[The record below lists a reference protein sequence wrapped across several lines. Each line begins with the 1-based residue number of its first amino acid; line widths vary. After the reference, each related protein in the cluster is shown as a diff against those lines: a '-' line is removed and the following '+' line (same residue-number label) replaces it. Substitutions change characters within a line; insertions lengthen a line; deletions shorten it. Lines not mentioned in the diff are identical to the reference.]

1 VISLFMPHTALSRA
15 ADEPAFWW
23 FELSEMMRKLLLTSV
38 TAFLDATR
46 KPYSELVCK
55 IMISFIFFVVF
66 TKYAPK
72 SDDLLDVVM
81 ATAQLCTLLTLFYA
95 LLIKVDFF
103 EAEGITPEVESSVLL
118 SIQALPV
125 LVSICCCAYAF
136 CKDYGA
142 KGVDTARRVSRAVS
156 SRSLLSKATAKG
168 EHGATIKRQRS
179 RTGCAAGMP
188 ADRSSADQ
196 DLDGNDGKDLRI

>member
-1 VISLFMPHTALSRA
+1 MPHTALSRA

-55 IMISFIFFVVF
+55 IMISFVFFVVF

-95 LLIKVDFF
+95 LLNKVGFF
-103 EAEGITPEVESSVLL
+103 EAEGIAPEVESSVLL

-125 LVSICCCAYAF
+125 LVSICCCAYASSQGSTSRVTVVLF
-136 CKDYGA
+136 SSLVTQQLCTQKD
-142 KGVDTARRVSRAVS
+142 KKWIPRRRRPGRGSPV
-156 SRSLLSKATAKG
+156 
-168 EHGATIKRQRS
+168 
-179 RTGCAAGMP
+179 
-188 ADRSSADQ
+188 
-196 DLDGNDGKDLRI
+196 